1 MFFPFHDDNPTTRV
15 PLVTLALIGIN
26 VVTFVYMQGLEPLG
40 QRIVHAE
47 RGFVPAR
54 MRQLRDPDR
63 KVEVVLDRQT
73 VHFARGPFVEPKE
86 IIQIH
91 ALSPD
96 RQRIFASLF
105 TAMFLHGGWL
115 HLLGNMWFL
124 WLFGNNV
131 EDEIGHVLYFLL
143 YFAGGL
149 LAWASHWAVLPEAR
163 AAQPVIGA
171 SGAVAAVLGAYAV
184 RFPRANVRCLIFIII
199 FFTIVELPAV
209 VVLGI
214 WFVGQ
219 LIDGIADLPRFSGGV
234 AWWAHIGGFLA
245 GMVMMPIFSAI
256 GPRPEPHFD
265 RRLGG
270 GGGTP

>member
-1 MFFPFHDDNPTTRV
+1 MGGIGRAMFFPYHDDNPTTRV

-26 VVTFVYMQGLEPLG
+26 VATFVYMQGLEPLE

-54 MRQLRDPDR
+54 LKQLRDPNLR
-63 KVEVVLDRQT
+63 VEVVLDEKIVLFT
-73 VHFARGPFVEPKE
+73 RGPFVDQRKLVQSHRLP
-86 IIQIH
+86 
-91 ALSPD
+91 PD
-96 RQRIFASLF
+96 RRQILESLI

-131 EDEIGHVLYFLL
+131 EDQVGHVLFFFL

-149 LAWASHWAVLPEAR
+149 LAWASHWAVLPDAR

-184 RFPRANVRCLIFIII
+184 RFPRANVRCLVFIII

-214 WFVGQ
+214 WFLGQ
-219 LIDGIADLPRFSGGV
+219 LIDGLADLHRFSGGV
-234 AWWAHIGGFLA
+234 AWWAHIGGFVA
-245 GMVMMPIFSAI
+245 GMVMMPIFSALA
-256 GPRPEPHFD
+256 PREEVVHEVH
-265 RRLGG
+265 
-270 GGGTP
+270 